1 MTAHPFPGQ
10 ALLGWLEPLLPL
22 EQWIPERYWRYTPLI
37 QEGLAFFLAH
47 LPQERLDALAH
58 EQLAMADADML
69 ERLVSLMRQCPVL
82 HKLAQVLAH
91 DQRLEASVRAQLMRL
106 ETLPSNLDAAD
117 GQILVRREL
126 GSAVGVEVDAPLA
139 EASVAAV
146 FPYRTITGE
155 HAREGVLKLLKPN
168 VEQRLAE
175 DLAHWPELSAFLEE
189 RAARHGLEALQY
201 RATLNSVASLLR
213 AELRLDAEQAHLQRA
228 ARLYDRSPNIKVPAL
243 HPRCTPRMTAMERID
258 GHQLADVPPGS
269 ARARELAGRLLDG
282 LFVEPLVDA
291 PESPIVHGDPHPGNL
306 RITDDGRIAVFDWAL
321 AAEPDASMRQDVARL
336 IMAAACLDGR
346 RLRAAVQALGQ
357 DSADPGAL
365 RTVSDTAVR
374 TLRWGHPLDADWLL
388 EVLDAAATQAHTY
401 FPEPLIILRK
411 SLQMAFG
418 VCSDLVPRLRP
429 GVLLSRE
436 AMARLATA
444 VGSGRAP
451 PIGLQADDWLD
462 LFLSAPLTPGR
473 FWLGLTADLM
483 RQASG
488 RR

>member
-1 MTAHPFPGQ
+1 MTAYPFPGQ
-10 ALLGWLEPLLPL
+10 ALLDWLEPLLPL
-22 EQWIPERYWRYTPLI
+22 EEWIPERYWRYAPLI
-37 QEGLAFFLAH
+37 REGLAFFLAH
-47 LPQERLDALAH
+47 LPQQRLDALVHA
-58 EQLAMADADML
+58 QLAMPDSDML
-69 ERLVSLMRQCPVL
+69 VRLVSLMRQCPVL

-106 ETLPSNLDAAD
+106 ETLPSDLDAAD
-117 GQILVRREL
+117 AQTLVRREL
-126 GSAVGVEVDAPLA
+126 GGAVRVEVDAPLA

-146 FPYRTITGE
+146 FPYRATAGK
-155 HAREGVLKLLKPN
+155 HAREGVLKLLKPK

-175 DLAHWPELSAFLEE
+175 DLAHWPELSAFLQE
-189 RAARHGLEALQY
+189 RAGHHGLEALQY

-228 ARLYDRSPNIKVPAL
+228 ARLYERSPNIKVPAL
-243 HPRCTPRMTAMERID
+243 YPQCTPRMTAMERID
-258 GHQLADVPPGS
+258 GRQLADIPSGS
-269 ARARELAGRLLDG
+269 AQARELAGRLLDG
-282 LFVEPLVDA
+282 LFVEPLVDSR
-291 PESPIVHGDPHPGNL
+291 ESPIVHGDPHPGNL

-321 AAEPDASMRQDVARL
+321 AAEPDTSVRQGVARL
-336 IMAAACLDGR
+336 ILAAACLDRR
-346 RLRAAVQALGQ
+346 RLQAAIQALGQ
-357 DSADPGAL
+357 DSANAGAL
-365 RTVSDTAVR
+365 EAVTDTAVR

-388 EVLDAAATQAHTY
+388 EVLDAAATQAHAY

-418 VCSDLVPRLRP
+418 VCIDLVPRLRP
-429 GVLLSRE
+429 GGLLSRL
-436 AMARLATA
+436 AMARLTTA

-451 PIGLQADDWLD
+451 PTGLQADDWLD

-488 RR
+488 QH